1 LIDYKKNKVN
11 LKVFAC
17 IIFRLGLRTL
27 ELSTAVDKDVNN
39 MSQTNWHIIQDKIRN
54 KIGELNYL
62 KWFTFT
68 RLISEVP
75 PEVIVAVPDNFFQDW
90 LEEHYIKLIE
100 QEYTALLGSS
110 ISVRVKI
117 DERLAD
123 EMDKKISEE
132 SPQAGAQVQ
141 GIRTNS
147 SGLNPKYTFDRF
159 VVGNSSQLAHAA
171 AKAVADLPGGHY
183 NPLFIYGGVGLG
195 KTHLASAIGLEILK
209 NHPATRVL
217 YVTSESFMNE
227 VVFGIRYDKM
237 VDLRKK
243 YRSNCDVLLM
253 DDIQF
258 LGGKERTQEEFF
270 HTFNTL
276 VEIQKQIVVTS
287 DRYPKDIMDMD
298 DRIRNRL
305 EWGLI
310 ADIQPPDLETRI
322 AILKKKAEG
331 TKIFLPDDVA
341 IYLATMIRSN
351 IRELE
356 GALIRLSAYSS
367 LFTSKITVPFAEK
380 ILSNL
385 VNKHTAICSID
396 SIQKLVSDYYKI
408 KISEMKSHR
417 RMKSLVVPRQIA
429 MFLCKKHAGSSFPEI
444 GEKFGG
450 KDHTTAIHAVRKI
463 EAEIMKN
470 PKMKDD
476 VEFLEKRL
484 TLP

>member
-1 LIDYKKNKVN
+1 MIDYKKNKVN

-17 IIFRLGLRTL
+17 IKFCLK
-27 ELSTAVDKDVNN
+27 LSTAGDNGVNN
-39 MSQTNWHIIQDKIRN
+39 MSESNWLIIQETIR
-54 KIGELNYL
+54 KEIGEMNYS
-62 KWFTFT
+62 KWLAFT
-68 RLISEVP
+68 RLISEGP
-75 PEVIVAVPDNFFQDW
+75 SEVVIAVPDEFFRDQIRE
-90 LEEHYIKLIE
+90 LYIKAIE
-100 QEYTALLGSS
+100 QEYLALLGRTMTVQ
-110 ISVRVKI
+110 IKI
-117 DERLAD
+117 DEKLGE

-132 SPQAGAQVQ
+132 SPQAASQVQ
-141 GIRTNS
+141 EIRTNN

-159 VVGNSSQLAHAA
+159 VVGNANHLANAA

-195 KTHLASAIGLEILK
+195 KTHLASAIGLEILR
-209 NHPATRVL
+209 NFPSTRVL

-258 LGGKERTQEEFF
+258 LGGKERTPEEFF

-276 VEIQKQIVVTS
+276 VELQKQIVVTS
-287 DRYPKDIMDMD
+287 DRYPKDITDMD

-331 TKIFLPDDVA
+331 AKIFLPDDVA

-367 LFTSKITVPFAEK
+367 LFTSNKISVPFAEK
-380 ILSNL
+380 ILSNI
-385 VNKHTAICSID
+385 VNKHTAVCSVD
-396 SIQKLVSDYYKI
+396 SIQKLVADHFKL
-408 KISEMKSHR
+408 KISDLKSPR
-417 RMKSLVVPRQIA
+417 RMRSIVVPRQIA

-463 EAEIMKN
+463 EAEIIKN
-470 PKMKDD
+470 PKIKDD